1 MEKSINSEAAPAP
14 WLYLSATPDGTRGR
28 AEDSLLLHGISTAP
42 PRRRRDPPPR
52 NIPAGTQPHPMTTIG
67 EIDGAAAPKFNEH
80 RPEKIDYHVMY
91 ILDRRDAAED
101 PMVIEE

>member
-1 MEKSINSEAAPAP
+1 
-14 WLYLSATPDGTRGR
+14 
-28 AEDSLLLHGISTAP
+28 
-42 PRRRRDPPPR
+42 
-52 NIPAGTQPHPMTTIG
+52 MTTIG